1 MKNYEYIFWDFD
13 GTLVDT
19 RKGTRESAWYAL
31 KHFNKDIEKT
41 DHLEDVFCG
50 PPLKDS
56 FKKFNLD
63 EEEIEEA
70 IKLYR
75 KFQREN
81 TIELSELFDGV
92 KEMLEAL
99 NLQNKK
105 LIIVTAKVEPTVIKI
120 LEYLEIYKYFDLVV
134 GATEDSSRTKKDEMI
149 SHAMECLKDVDVSKS
164 IMIGDRAS
172 DIKAGLKY
180 RMDTMGVL
188 YGMDS
193 QAILQEAG
201 ATYIVG
207 NTNQITDIIGIQSRD
222 KNVDFAR

>member
-31 KHFNKDIEKT
+31 KHFNKDVKET
-41 DHLEDVFCG
+41 EHLEDIFCG

-56 FKKFNLD
+56 FKKFGLND
-63 EEEIEEA
+63 EEISEA

-75 KFQREN
+75 KFQSEN
-81 TIELSELFDGV
+81 TIELSELFAGV
-92 KEMLEAL
+92 KEMLETL
-99 NLQNKK
+99 KSQNKK

-134 GATEDSSRTKKDEMI
+134 GATEDSTRTKKDEMI
-149 SHAMECLKDVDVSKS
+149 SHAIECLKDIDVSKA

-180 RMDTMGVL
+180 HIDTMGVL
-188 YGMDS
+188 YGMDN
-193 QAILQEAG
+193 QTILQKAG
-201 ATYIVG
+201 ATYIVE
-207 NTNQITDIIGIQSRD
+207 NTNQIIDIIGIKSRD
-222 KNVDFAR
+222 KNEDFEC